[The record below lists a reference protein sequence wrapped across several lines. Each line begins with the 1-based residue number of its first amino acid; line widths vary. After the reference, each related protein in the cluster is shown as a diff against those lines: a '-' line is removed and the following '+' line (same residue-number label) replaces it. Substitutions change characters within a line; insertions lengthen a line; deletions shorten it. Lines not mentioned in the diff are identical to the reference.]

1 MIKNQRSNWQ
11 KYKTNTFYT
20 KRKTQHN
27 YKQITVHKVTDLQWV
42 EPQCLVCELTSCVNC
57 GPEIVW
63 KKIKTYYLSSVKNEE
78 HYFKTVWVVVIYMVW
93 CVVSM
98 KRSRHG
104 TAWTCQKTFGWGC
117 SNSVFWAQ
125 YLWPKKQ
132 VHHTL
137 SKHLESYR
145 KETSLCV
152 YIHLC
157 NTWLEK

>member
-1 MIKNQRSNWQ
+1 MGGAPVPGVW
-11 KYKTNTFYT
+11 
-20 KRKTQHN
+20 
-27 YKQITVHKVTDLQWV
+27 TDFMCKLWSWNN
-42 EPQCLVCELTSCVNC
+42 L
-57 GPEIVW
+57 

-78 HYFKTVWVVVIYMVW
+78 HYFKTVWVVIIYMVW

-104 TAWTCQKTFGWGC
+104 TAWTCQKTFGGGC

-137 SKHLESYR
+137 SKHQEPYR
-145 KETSLCV
+145 KETYLCV

-157 NTWLEK
+157 NTWLEKLSFFYSTKNKINQSCSLKKTCSAKLLNLIF

>member
-1 MIKNQRSNWQ
+1 MGGAPVPGVW
-11 KYKTNTFYT
+11 
-20 KRKTQHN
+20 
-27 YKQITVHKVTDLQWV
+27 TDFMCKLWSWNN
-42 EPQCLVCELTSCVNC
+42 L
-57 GPEIVW
+57 

-78 HYFKTVWVVVIYMVW
+78 HYFKTVWVVIIYMVW

-137 SKHLESYR
+137 SKHLEPYR
-145 KETSLCV
+145 KETYLCV

-157 NTWLEK
+157 NTWLEKLSFFIQSRIKSTSLVA